1 MAALQNRGDGG
12 VTGGGRA
19 GRPLRRLRFDLKVSR
34 QRHDGEW
41 VAVVGDPASIQY
53 VSVPWR
59 DYEMACRFDGRR
71 GAREVAA
78 QVLFE
83 VPELRVMVD
92 EEGLAEHLNEV
103 EGQLRGMGLCDEE
116 GQVAGERFEM
126 RDRRRRS
133 AGLLSRAMG
142 VLFFRHSLMD
152 PDRIFRWLAARLRWV
167 FTPGFQVAYVLFLL
181 GTAAMLL
188 SHFREI
194 QVGNLFAG
202 MGGHLWISLGIFL
215 LLKVLH
221 EIGHG
226 VACRHF
232 GAEVHELGVF
242 LFMFSPLFY
251 VNVTAGW
258 LIPERWKRVV
268 IASAG
273 MYVELG
279 AAAVCMWMWLLL
291 KPGSVRDFA
300 ASAVLI
306 SGVGTILTNLNP
318 LMRFDGYYILS
329 DALSVPN
336 LRTRASAYIQGV
348 VVRLFFGADAVPPAL
363 LQDSTGVRARIF
375 VAYAVLS
382 TGYLLAV
389 MWGVL
394 GNVDRFFD
402 GLGLRYLSH
411 GLAMLWVVS
420 SVVMPVVRTVRLG
433 LQGAEGMSR
442 VARMRPLLVMGL
454 VVFGFWGAM
463 MLPWQREVERA
474 CVVQPSDFQVVRAM
488 EAGFLREVRVR
499 EGDEVE
505 AGQVLAVMENPD
517 TARVLAEILIQ
528 RDRVRG
534 ELRRM
539 QTESPGVRYAALQ
552 AELAALGA
560 QEELLAKRM
569 DGLVLRAGVAG
580 RVGARRLEW
589 RVGHHLKAGDI
600 FAAIVPAESRTFLVP
615 LDEREARFVRAGARV
630 RFRVRVM
637 SEHVFSG
644 RIKQEP
650 LKPVGNQLHPAL
662 SAVRGGD
669 VLTSEGLV
677 DDSSRKAVPLDRQ
690 YYAVIETDAA
700 APLLRAGMTGR
711 VRIDCGRA
719 TLGGLMRQRVLDFVN
734 LDYQL

>member
-1 MAALQNRGDGG
+1 
-12 VTGGGRA
+12 
-19 GRPLRRLRFDLKVSR
+19 
-34 QRHDGEW
+34 
-41 VAVVGDPASIQY
+41 
-53 VSVPWR
+53 
-59 DYEMACRFDGRR
+59 MACRFDGRR
-71 GAREVAA
+71 GAREVAD
-78 QVLFE
+78 QVLRE
-83 VPELRVMVD
+83 VTELRVMVD
-92 EEGLAEHLNEV
+92 AEGLAEHLVEV
-103 EGQLRGMGLCDEE
+103 EMQLRGLGLCDEE
-116 GQVAGERFEM
+116 GAVARERFEL
-126 RDRRRRS
+126 RDRRRRGG
-133 AGLLSRAMG
+133 GLLARAMG
-142 VLFFRHSLMD
+142 VLFFRRSLMD

-167 FTPGFQVAYVLFLL
+167 FTPGFQVAYLLFLL

-188 SHFREI
+188 SHYREI

-202 MGGHLWISLGIFL
+202 LGGHLWVSLGIFL

-258 LIPERWKRVV
+258 LIPQRWKRVV
-268 IASAG
+268 IAAAG

-291 KPGSVRDFA
+291 KPGSVRDLA

-306 SGVGTILTNLNP
+306 SGIGTLLTNLNP

-336 LRTRASAYIQGV
+336 LRTRASAYIQGL
-348 VVRLFFGADAVPPAL
+348 VVRLFFGGEAVPPAL
-363 LQDSTGVRARIF
+363 VQDSTGIRARIF
-375 VAYAVLS
+375 VTYAVLS
-382 TGYLLAV
+382 TGYLLMV
-389 MWGVL
+389 MWGIL

-411 GLAMLWVVS
+411 GLALLWMVS
-420 SVVMPVVRTVRLG
+420 AVVMPVVRTVRLG
-433 LQGAEGMSR
+433 LQGSEGMPR
-442 VARMRPLLVMGL
+442 VARMRPLLVMGFVGL
-454 VVFGFWGAM
+454 GVGGAM
-463 MLPWQREVERA
+463 FLPSQREVERA
-474 CVVQPSDFQVVRAM
+474 CVVQPSDFQVVRAV
-488 EAGFLREVRVR
+488 EGGFLREVRVR
-499 EGDEVE
+499 EGQEVAE
-505 AGQVLAVMENPD
+505 GQILAVMENPE
-517 TARVLAEILIQ
+517 TARVLAEIRIQ

-534 ELRRM
+534 EIRRM

-552 AELAALGA
+552 AELASLGA
-560 QEELLAKRM
+560 QEELLERRM
-569 DGLVLRAGVAG
+569 EGLVLRAGVAG

-589 RVGHHLKAGDI
+589 RVGHHLKAGEV
-600 FAAIVPAESRTFLVP
+600 FTAIVPGESRTFLVP
-615 LDEREARFVRAGARV
+615 LDEREARFVREGARV

-637 SEHVFSG
+637 SERVFSG

-650 LKPVGNQLHPAL
+650 LKPVGSQLHPAL

-669 VLTSEGLV
+669 VLTTEGLM
-677 DDSSRKAVPLDRQ
+677 DDPSRKAVPLDRQ
-690 YYAVIETDAA
+690 YYAVIETDEA

-719 TLGGLMRQRVLDFVN
+719 TLGGLIRQRVLDFVN